1 MTNFRKVAVLSAL
14 FSSFIGASAALV
26 PMVAQAS
33 ATPYEMPQETRLVQ
47 FRYDPN
53 RTYTVLTRP
62 DAPTDIA
69 LAPGEKLEAFAIG
82 DNVQW
87 VTANAEGHIFIK
99 PVRSGL
105 FTAGTIVTNERSY
118 QLSFRSSPRDGAWY
132 QRVSWA
138 YSTQS
143 MLTTISK
150 PSQPATTPFALSKAD
165 VQQSQV
171 AAAID
176 YKNLYTNYK
185 VSGESGVVDQVFDD
199 GKSTWIK
206 IDPSVRDLPA
216 VFKKGLQD
224 DMALVNYNVHD
235 GYIQMQGVADHIILK
250 LADKKVTID
259 RK

>member
-1 MTNFRKVAVLSAL
+1 MTHSRKFAL
-14 FSSFIGASAALV
+14 LTALLSSFVGSSAALLPV
-26 PMVAQAS
+26 VAQAS

-53 RTYTVLTRP
+53 RTYTILTRP

-69 LAPGEKLEAFAIG
+69 LAPGEKLVAFAIG

-87 VTANAEGHIFIK
+87 VTANADGHIFVK

-118 QLSFRSSPRDGAWY
+118 QVSFRSSPRNGAWY

-138 YSTQS
+138 YSSQN
-143 MLTTISK
+143 MLTTIST
-150 PSQPATTPFALSKAD
+150 PLQPTPAPFALSKSDENKDKETA
-165 VQQSQV
+165 S
-171 AAAID
+171 ID
-176 YKNLYTNYK
+176 FKNLYTHYK
-185 VSGESGVVDQVFDD
+185 VGGEKGVVDQVFDD
-199 GKSTWIK
+199 GKTTWIK

-224 DMALVNYNVHD
+224 DMALVNYNVED
-235 GYIQMQGVADHIILK
+235 GYIKMQGVADHIILK

>member
-1 MTNFRKVAVLSAL
+1 MTHSRKLVLFSAL
-14 FSSFIGASAALV
+14 LSSFIATGSALL
-26 PMVAQAS
+26 PISAQAS

-69 LAPGEKLEAFAIG
+69 LAPGEKLVAFAIG

-87 VTANAEGHIFIK
+87 VTANADGHIFIK
-99 PVRSGL
+99 PVRPGL

-118 QLSFRSSPRDGAWY
+118 QVSFRSSPRDGAWY

-138 YSTQS
+138 YSSQN

-150 PSQPATTPFALSKAD
+150 PSQPEPTPFALSKSEE
-165 VQQSQV
+165 VKNQSSSG
-171 AAAID
+171 ID

-185 VSGESGVVDQVFDD
+185 VGGERGVVDQVFDD

-224 DMALVNYNVHD
+224 DMALVNYNVD
-235 GYIQMQGVADHIILK
+235 EGYIKMQGVADHIILK